1 MRVLY
6 FTRAYTPHDHRFLSA
21 LAESG
26 QEVFYL
32 PLENDG
38 KVLEDRPLPPQVEH
52 LHWQGGSGRFRW
64 RDVPARA
71 LELRRILR
79 RVNPDVIHAGPVQTC
94 AFVAA
99 LAGVTPLVTMS
110 WGSDLLKDAFSSG
123 WMKWVTRFT
132 LRASHVLVGDCLA
145 VRDAAVGFGFP
156 AEQVVL
162 FPWGVHLERFHPL
175 REPSPLRERLGWQ
188 DAFVVLSL
196 RSWEPI
202 YGVETVV
209 DAFAQAFEEEPR
221 LRLILLGQGS
231 LAGRIQ
237 QRLHQRQLHEVVYL
251 GGQVNQDDLPRFY
264 QAADLYVSASHSDG
278 SSVSLMEA
286 LASGL
291 PVLVSDIPGN
301 REWVTPGEAGWL
313 FPVEDAHA
321 LAQGILRAVREPE
334 TLKDMRIR
342 ARRLAEE
349 RADWRKNF
357 PKLLEAYR
365 MALRR
370 TGKLV
375 EEKQPL

>member
-26 QEVFYL
+26 QEVYYL

-38 KVLEDRPLPPQVEH
+38 RALEDRPLPLQVERI
-52 LHWQGGSGRFRW
+52 HWQRGIGRFHW
-64 RDVPARA
+64 REVPARV

-79 RVNPDVIHAGPVQTC
+79 ELKPDVVHAGPVQTC
-94 AFVAA
+94 AFLAA
-99 LAGVTPLVTMS
+99 LAGATPLVTMS
-110 WGSDLLKDAFSSG
+110 WGSDLLKDAYSSG
-123 WMKWVTRFT
+123 WMKQVTRFT
-132 LRASHVLVGDCLA
+132 LRASDVLVGDCLA
-145 VRDAAVGFGFP
+145 VRDAAMGFGFSP
-156 AEQVVL
+156 ENVVL
-162 FPWGVHLERFHPL
+162 FPWGVDLNRFKPA
-175 REPSPLRERLGWQ
+175 ETPSALRERLGWQ

-202 YGVETVV
+202 YGVDTVV
-209 DAFAQAFEEEPR
+209 EAFAQAVQEEPR

-237 QRLHQRQLHEVVYL
+237 QRLHQRQLHDVVYL

-264 QAADLYVSASHSDG
+264 QSADLYVSASHSDG
-278 SSVSLMEA
+278 SSVSLLEA

-301 REWVTPGEAGWL
+301 REWVEPGEVGWL
-313 FPVEDAHA
+313 FPVEDAYT
-321 LAQGILRAVREPE
+321 LAQGILRAVREPQ
-334 TLKDMRIR
+334 TLAEMRIR
-342 ARRLAEE
+342 ARHLAEE
-349 RADWRKNF
+349 RANWQKNF
-357 PKLLEAYR
+357 PKLLDAYH

-370 TGKLV
+370 VGKMV
-375 EEKQPL
+375 EGTQTV

>member
-38 KVLEDRPLPPQVEH
+38 KVLEDRPLPPQVER
-52 LHWQGGSGRFRW
+52 LHWRSGTGRFRW
-64 RDVPARA
+64 RDAPARV
-71 LELRRILR
+71 LELRRMLR
-79 RVNPDVIHAGPVQTC
+79 ALKPDVVHAGPVQTC
-94 AFVAA
+94 AFLSA
-99 LAGVTPLVTMS
+99 LAGVHPLVTMS
-110 WGSDLLKDAFSSG
+110 WGSDLLRDAYSSG
-123 WMKWVTRFT
+123 WMKQVTRFT
-132 LRASHVLVGDCLA
+132 LRASDVLVGDCLA
-145 VRDAAVGFGFP
+145 VRDAAVEFGFSP
-156 AEQVVL
+156 ENVVL
-162 FPWGVHLERFHPL
+162 FPWGVDLNRFKPA
-175 REPSPLRERLGWQ
+175 ETPSALRERLGWQ

-209 DAFAQAFEEEPR
+209 EAFAQAIQEEPR

-237 QRLHQRQLHEVVYL
+237 QRLHQKQLHDVVYL
-251 GGQVNQDDLPRFY
+251 GGQVNQEDLPRFY

-301 REWVTPGEAGWL
+301 REWVVPGEVGWL
-313 FPVEDAHA
+313 FPVDDAYT
-321 LAQGILRAVREPE
+321 LAQGILRAVREPQ
-334 TLKDMRIR
+334 TLAEMRLR
-342 ARRLAEE
+342 ARHLAEE

-357 PKLLEAYR
+357 PKLLDAYC

-370 TGKLV
+370 VGKMV
-375 EEKQPL
+375 EEKQTA